1 MKIFNTS
8 EKQKNSR
15 FRLQNKDLEITLTIK
30 EFLCDR
36 FCFKKSHSIKLISK
50 AAKYIDEK
58 ISIEFILKKLNEIDK
73 IKFVIFDKDQLNLFH
88 ILPNPNFNEIF
99 GEHKHGN
106 LRELDNLW
114 RVFEFYQPNEE
125 AENKSYNL
133 ICQRDNKF
141 SFMDKQFIK
150 FLSDEVEEEK

>member
-1 MKIFNTS
+1 MKIFNST

-15 FRLQNKDLEITLTIK
+15 FKLQNKELEISLTVK
-30 EFLCDR
+30 DFLCDR
-36 FCFKKSHSIKLISK
+36 FCFRKSHSIKLISK

-99 GEHKHGN
+99 GDHKKS
-106 LRELDNLW
+106 LKEIDNLW
-114 RVFEFYQPNEE
+114 RVYEFYQPNEA
-125 AENKSYNL
+125 AENKSYNE
-133 ICQRDNKF
+133 ICQRDKIGF
-141 SFMDKQFIK
+141 KDKQFIK
-150 FLSDEVEEEK
+150 FLSDDVTVEE